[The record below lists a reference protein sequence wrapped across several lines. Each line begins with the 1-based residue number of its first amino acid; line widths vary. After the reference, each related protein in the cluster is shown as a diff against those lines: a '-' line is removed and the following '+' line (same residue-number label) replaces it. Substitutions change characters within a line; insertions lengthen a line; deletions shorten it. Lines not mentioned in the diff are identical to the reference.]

1 MSPQQLNA
9 YLSGI
14 RTPSSDILRRWADLG
29 MNINWLLTGRGIDF
43 IDEAVDPNMRVS
55 ELESVLGELHE
66 KIEDAL
72 KIGPRH
78 EHTAGLTIED
88 AQKYIKPQESPPSDP
103 PVEVLPHRVKKS
115 RIREASD
122 DELKKKAR
130 RKT

>member
-43 IDEAVDPNMRVS
+43 IDEATDPNMRVA
-55 ELESVLGELHE
+55 ELELVLGEFHE

-78 EHTAGLTIED
+78 EHTAGLTID
-88 AQKYIKPQESPPSDP
+88 DVALKDQESPPSDP